1 MVLAVCVFC
10 RPDGSRVWTTVVTW
24 PTPGTKLYSVLA
36 YVRYAPQGRQLLGT
50 TCYFLSDVCKT
61 DAIWGKEYLPFGNFA
76 ISIHSWPI
84 CLSTPALDRRLHL
97 VPLVLWLCSFQL
109 WCIVETIRVIYFRE
123 STDIVRQCPQLMRG
137 TQVTLLH
144 CPFLALFRSAIPPSY
159 LIPRLSMCVCRACHS
174 RQQT

>member
-1 MVLAVCVFC
+1 MLLAVCVLC
-10 RPDGSRVWTTVVTW
+10 RPDGSHVWTTVVTW
-24 PTPGTKLYSVLA
+24 PSPGTKLYSVLA

-61 DAIWGKEYLPFGNFA
+61 DAIWGQEYLPFGNFA

-109 WCIVETIRVIYFRE
+109 WCIVETIPCYLLQRIDRHCQTVPPVNAW
-123 STDIVRQCPQLMRG
+123 STGNAV
-137 TQVTLLH
+137 
-144 CPFLALFRSAIPPSY
+144 ALSLPSSLQIGHTSFIPDTTSIDVC
-159 LIPRLSMCVCRACHS
+159 LQSLS
-174 RQQT
+174 